1 MQQPVPMRDI
11 IVIGGSAGATAPLK
25 TVLAALPASSQ
36 ASIFVVLHIPTRSSG
51 ILSVVTAAAAKLPV
65 VQAEDGMPYLP
76 GHIYLGV
83 PGRHLLLVNGHL
95 RLGGGPRENL
105 ARPAIDALFRS
116 AAFAHGPRVVGVLLS
131 GLLNDGSAGLA
142 AIKRCGGLALV
153 QDPAD
158 AIADEMPRSAMRATA
173 VDAAV
178 PAAELGDLLSTMAS
192 RPAGVGLPAPPD
204 LQLEVEIAAGERLD
218 TPTLLRIAQPSALT
232 CPSCGGVMS
241 VMHEAPPLRF
251 RCQVGHAMTA
261 EVLAREQEDAVDE
274 AMRVALRVIEERAT
288 LVERMARE
296 AASSGR
302 PHIAETYEDRSREY
316 RHFADVLRTAVMAT
330 LAVDTCPLP
339 PADTDA
345 PAKK

>member
-1 MQQPVPMRDI
+1 
-11 IVIGGSAGATAPLK
+11 
-25 TVLAALPASSQ
+25 
-36 ASIFVVLHIPTRSSG
+36 
-51 ILSVVTAAAAKLPV
+51 
-65 VQAEDGMPYLP
+65 
-76 GHIYLGV
+76 
-83 PGRHLLLVNGHL
+83 
-95 RLGGGPRENL
+95 
-105 ARPAIDALFRS
+105 PAIDALFRS